1 MKVSADASLKF
12 CLKSFCIFLQCFFG
26 ICGRDKYIMNNAV
39 ILAGGQGKRMKSDIP
54 KPMFKVLGEPMLE
67 WVIKACEE
75 AGLEKLCIVKG
86 FMSEIIDEYLGGRYE
101 TVLQSERLGTGHAVM
116 QAVPFMKENSGNTL
130 VLCGDAPFI
139 DADTIRKSLELH
151 MSEGNS
157 ITVITA
163 KIDDPKGY
171 GRIVRGDNGITSIV
185 EEKDAS
191 VSQREINE
199 VNSGAYWFKTDDL
212 IEYLGELT
220 QNNSQ
225 GEYYLTDSVFIALNK
240 GRRVDAFVS
249 KNPNVVKGANDRRG
263 LLELNTIARMAV
275 IDKHLDNGV
284 EFNCID
290 GVVIGR
296 DVTIE
301 PGTEIMA
308 GTHLRGNTKIGRDC
322 RIGPNCIIDDCDIKD
337 GVSLNYV
344 QAFKSTIDAGVKI
357 GPWVHIRPGSH
368 IKSGVKIGDF
378 VEIKNSVIGEG
389 TAVAH
394 LTYVGDSDVGKKV
407 NFGCGTVTVNYDG
420 IVKSRCVIG
429 DNCFIGCNTNLVA
442 PVKLGKAVYTAAGT
456 TITRDIPDYALAIDR
471 GTVKVKEGYSLV
483 KLKNRLEK

>member
-1 MKVSADASLKF
+1 
-12 CLKSFCIFLQCFFG
+12 
-26 ICGRDKYIMNNAV
+26 MNNAV
-39 ILAGGQGKRMKSDIP
+39 ILAGGQGKRMKADIP
-54 KPMFKVLGEPMLE
+54 KPMFKVLEEPMLE
-67 WVIKACEE
+67 WVIKACEG
-75 AGLEKLCIVKG
+75 AGLSHLCIVKG
-86 FMSEIIDEYLGGRYE
+86 FMAEKIDEYLNGRYE

-116 QAVPFMKENSGNTL
+116 QAVPFMEKNGGGNTL

-139 DADTIRKSLELH
+139 DSETIKKSLELH
-151 MSEGNS
+151 EKEDNS

-163 KIDDPKGY
+163 EINDPKGY
-171 GRIVRGDNGITSIV
+171 GRIVRGERGITSIV

-191 VSQREINE
+191 ASQREIKE
-199 VNSGAYWFKTDDL
+199 VNSGAYWFKTADL

-240 GRRVDAFVS
+240 GRNVDAYIS
-249 KNPNVVKGANDRRG
+249 ENPDVVLGANDRKG
-263 LLELNTIARMAV
+263 LLALNTAARMAV
-275 IDKHLDNGV
+275 IEKHLENGV

-290 GVVIGR
+290 GIVIGR
-296 DVTIE
+296 DVEID

-308 GTHLRGNTKIGRDC
+308 GTYLRGKTKIGKDC

-378 VEIKNSVIGEG
+378 VEIKNSTIGEG

-420 IVKSRCVIG
+420 IVKSRCEIG
-429 DNCFIGCNTNLVA
+429 DNCFIGCNTNLIA

-456 TITRDIPDYALAIDR
+456 TVTRDVPDYALAIDR
-471 GTVKVKEGYSLV
+471 GVVKIKEGYSLS
-483 KLKNRLEK
+483 KLKKRLEKA